1 GVGELRVRQHR
12 AALELQVAKLEIFAM
27 RVGGWSLRARRDC
40 KDCNQ
45 RQQPVWRHGADSTVS
60 QTVCDPVSETVSD
73 PVSETVCDSVSETV
87 SDPVSETV
95 CDPVSETVSDPVSE
109 TVSDPVSE
117 TVSDPVS
124 ETVCDPVSET
134 VCDPVLGWAAPPR
147 RKQKGPGDCSPG
159 PPLAARHEQRTRTRT
174 ALPSSPA
181 AGSRRRRAGW

>member
-60 QTVCDPVSETVSD
+60 QTVCDP
-73 PVSETVCDSVSETV
+73 VSETV